1 MNQKDKRFVIQ
12 KHTRGKDIHWDLMLE
27 LGGVLQTYRLDKPPS
42 KVLRHTVNATKIF
55 DHPLKFLTYQGPV
68 NKGKGT
74 VRMTEA
80 GTYQILHQS
89 AGHLTVELNR
99 IELRLNGKV
108 LQGKFILTHIEG
120 DKWQFTAQSQSDTK
134 YS

>member
-1 MNQKDKRFVIQ
+1 MNQKYKRFVIQ

-27 LGGVLQTYRLDKPPS
+27 LDDVLQTYRLDKPPN

-68 NKGKGT
+68 NKGKGI
-74 VRMTEA
+74 VRITEA
-80 GTYQILHQS
+80 GTYRILHQ
-89 AGHLTVELNR
+89 ELNR
-99 IELRLNGKV
+99 IELRLNGKI

-120 DKWQFTAQSQSDTK
+120 DKWQFTAQSQSDSAK
-134 YS
+134 LFL